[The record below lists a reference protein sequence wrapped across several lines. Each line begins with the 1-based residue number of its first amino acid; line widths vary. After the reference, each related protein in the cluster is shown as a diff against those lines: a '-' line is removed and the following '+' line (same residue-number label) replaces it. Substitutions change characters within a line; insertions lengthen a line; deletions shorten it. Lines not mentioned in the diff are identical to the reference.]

1 MTVVLAT
8 SIKARAAMKIPE
20 EDDGAE
26 EGLMNPSHLGPPWE
40 IQNRVLEP
48 MTWEESGYGPWAS
61 SEVLEED
68 YKADEDIGECREALS
83 IIYAKKVTLW
93 RAKYEPKGPLWARR
107 TNATAWAISQAHLA
121 TRHASQPSDERTI
134 RNHHTRSRYSPKYNI
149 IAFGGEC

>member
-1 MTVVLAT
+1 MTVVSAT

-26 EGLMNPSHLGPPWE
+26 EGLMNPSHLGPPWK

-48 MTWEESGYGPWAS
+48 MKTPETMTWEESGYGPRAS

-68 YKADEDIGECREALS
+68 YKADEDIGACREALS

-93 RAKYEPKGPLWARR
+93 RAKYEPRGPLGARR
-107 TNATAWAISQAHLA
+107 TNATAW
-121 TRHASQPSDERTI
+121 
-134 RNHHTRSRYSPKYNI
+134 
-149 IAFGGEC
+149 